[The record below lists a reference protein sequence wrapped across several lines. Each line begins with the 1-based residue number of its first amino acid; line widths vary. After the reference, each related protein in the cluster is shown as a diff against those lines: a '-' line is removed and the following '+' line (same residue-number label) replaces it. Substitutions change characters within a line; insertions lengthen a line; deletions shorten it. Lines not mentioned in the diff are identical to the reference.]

1 MIVNI
6 VILNVNIVDIVNIVI
21 VILIGIPKW
30 CHLVVVGLEV
40 SEKVALRLVRAWQL
54 WIGIVDI
61 MMIRMGVGGDN
72 INQSQNI
79 GKIIIRKEKGM
90 VGRC

>member
-6 VILNVNIVDIVNIVI
+6 VILNVNIVDIINIVI

-40 SEKVALRLVRAWQL
+40 SEKVALGLVRA
-54 WIGIVDI
+54 
-61 MMIRMGVGGDN
+61 
-72 INQSQNI
+72 
-79 GKIIIRKEKGM
+79 
-90 VGRC
+90 